1 MTEDY
6 TVEEVVA
13 EAGQDVLSRAVVS
26 EFTGH
31 YFDGVRS
38 KAHPVTV
45 SFDGEFVQVGG
56 AIGWLEVPLAACT
69 LESPLGKEQRRL
81 TLPGGAHCETRE
93 VEAFAAL
100 EEASGQRRGLR
111 LVHRLESGWR
121 LALGCLVGLVASVGA
136 FTLYGI
142 PFLATQAAYA
152 TPAEV
157 SEMVSRK
164 SFDLLD
170 AEIFEPSALSA
181 ERAGGL
187 QRQFGALTADFTAA
201 ASAPEAALSYEL
213 VFRSGGALGA
223 NAFALPSGLIIMTD
237 ELVELAEND
246 REILSVL
253 AHEVAH
259 VEKRHGLRS
268 LYQGAGVF
276 MLVSILVGDVAS
288 VTSIAASLPAILV
301 ESGYSRAFE
310 READEVA
317 GRYLVAKGW
326 GTEPLRDILARLT
339 EGVDAPTFLSSHPGT
354 EARLDSLE
362 ALEGPK

>member
-1 MTEDY
+1 M
-6 TVEEVVA
+6 VEEVVA
-13 EAGQDVLSRAVVS
+13 EVEQDVPSRAVVS

-45 SFDGEFVQVGG
+45 SFDGEFVQVSGG
-56 AIGWLEVPLAACT
+56 MGWLEVPLAACT
-69 LESPLGKEQRRL
+69 LEPPLGKEQRRL

-111 LVHRLESGWR
+111 FVHRLESGWR

-157 SEMVSRK
+157 SERVSRK

-170 AEIFEPSALSA
+170 AEIFEPSALST

-187 QRQFGALTADFTAA
+187 QRQFSALTADFAA

-288 VTSIAASLPAILV
+288 VTSVAASLPAILV

-354 EARLDSLE
+354 EARLDNLE
-362 ALEGPK
+362 ALEEPK